1 MKNLDME
8 PKEPFAD
15 SSVSEMKRVLAKV
28 AGSLGLVLVDDG
40 FVFFA
45 LENDPEKYPVGPM
58 ASAPKHVESFRRFL
72 NNHLCKDKT
81 WSSSTSAL
89 VNIPLSNPFYGCKS
103 LEEVE
108 LRADLLGKKEKEK
121 KKEKKMR

>member
-1 MKNLDME
+1 MK

-15 SSVSEMKRVLAKV
+15 DNMSELKRVLAKV
-28 AGSLGLVLVDDG
+28 AESLGLVLVDDG

-58 ASAPKHVESFRRFL
+58 VSASKHVESFRRFL
-72 NNHLCKDKT
+72 NDHLCKDKT

-89 VNIPLSNPFYGCKS
+89 VIPLSNPFCGCKS

-108 LRADLLGKKEKEK
+108 LRADLLGNKEKEK
-121 KKEKKMR
+121 MR

>member
-1 MKNLDME
+1 ME
-8 PKEPFAD
+8 SKKPFVD
-15 SSVSEMKRVLAKV
+15 SSMTEIKRVLAKV
-28 AGSLGLVLVDDG
+28 AESLGLVLVDDG

-72 NNHLCKDKT
+72 NDHLCKDDT

-89 VNIPLSNPFYGCKS
+89 VNIPLSNPFCGCKS

-108 LRADLLGKKEKEK
+108 LRADLLG
-121 KKEKKMR
+121 RR